1 MGPSCDLTAEATRLF
16 PATSIAQTICDL
28 AGKRGHL
35 PAALAPP
42 RTSYMLTMPSANFCK
57 GGGAHA
63 ECISGPSRGSSGPGE
78 AGGDGLAHTGS
89 GETDEGGV
97 RLEACERCGRLEL
110 ERGRDLR
117 RVEVEEREGGV
128 VVAKGGNRELGG
140 GGRGE
145 EATAGGAGQLGA
157 DL

>member
-1 MGPSCDLTAEATRLF
+1 M
-16 PATSIAQTICDL
+16 
-28 AGKRGHL
+28 
-35 PAALAPP
+35 
-42 RTSYMLTMPSANFCK
+42 
-57 GGGAHA
+57 
-63 ECISGPSRGSSGPGE
+63 
-78 AGGDGLAHTGS
+78 AHTGS